1 MQTSSESRNQQ
12 IARNSIFM
20 SIRMIIV
27 LILTLYTT
35 RIVLSALGVIDY
47 GIYNVV
53 CGFVAMFSF
62 LNVSM
67 SNGIQRFYN
76 YELASNG
83 TSGAE
88 KVFKTAILIQL
99 FIAIIILILTET
111 IGLYYL
117 KHKMI
122 IPLDR
127 LDAAYWVF
135 QLTVLSFVFI
145 IFQAPLSAV
154 VIAHEKM
161 GVYATIG
168 ITDAVLK
175 LLIANLLM
183 ITHGDRLIVY
193 SGLLTCLSGITL
205 IVYVVYCKIY
215 FDEIQFKILL
225 DKSLFKSMLSFS
237 GWNFFGSLS
246 NILKEQGINLV
257 LNLFYGPIVNAA
269 RGISY
274 QVNSGLQSFIG
285 NICMTTRPQI
295 IQSYAIGNINRV
307 MNLTY
312 SVSKFGSIILYMI
325 ALPLAYEIDWWLPVW
340 IGSRI
345 PENTKPFII
354 ITFLIAFVNQLN
366 AAISNVVHATGR
378 MKLYQISTSLT
389 ALSSI
394 PLAYIALN
402 NGFSAVDSLWIVF
415 GTLMIAQAVA
425 LYTLKRLVKYS
436 FFNYLK
442 FSIFPFAA
450 VAITTIWIPYVF
462 FIYMDESWLR
472 FLLVVVFSE
481 VSILVSTY
489 FIALNKHEK
498 NAMLGI
504 LKHF

>member
-205 IVYVVYCKIY
+205 IVYVVYC
-215 FDEIQFKILL
+215 
-225 DKSLFKSMLSFS
+225 
-237 GWNFFGSLS
+237 FF
-246 NILKEQGINLV
+246 E
-257 LNLFYGPIVNAA
+257 
-269 RGISY
+269 
-274 QVNSGLQSFIG
+274 
-285 NICMTTRPQI
+285 
-295 IQSYAIGNINRV
+295 
-307 MNLTY
+307 
-312 SVSKFGSIILYMI
+312 
-325 ALPLAYEIDWWLPVW
+325 
-340 IGSRI
+340 
-345 PENTKPFII
+345 
-354 ITFLIAFVNQLN
+354 
-366 AAISNVVHATGR
+366 
-378 MKLYQISTSLT
+378 
-389 ALSSI
+389 
-394 PLAYIALN
+394 
-402 NGFSAVDSLWIVF
+402 
-415 GTLMIAQAVA
+415 
-425 LYTLKRLVKYS
+425 
-436 FFNYLK
+436 
-442 FSIFPFAA
+442 
-450 VAITTIWIPYVF
+450 
-462 FIYMDESWLR
+462 
-472 FLLVVVFSE
+472 
-481 VSILVSTY
+481 
-489 FIALNKHEK
+489 
-498 NAMLGI
+498 
-504 LKHF
+504 